1 MAFESAF
8 LDLMPHT
15 VTLNAFSALSTD
27 GYGLPTYASAATTV
41 RARVVERREKL
52 VLPDGKELV
61 TSHVAWLAT
70 TGSITDRDKFT
81 FESATY
87 RIFSVARMPDQ
98 DGLHHQ
104 KVLLGR

>member
-27 GYGLPTYASAATTV
+27 GYGRPTYATAATTV
-41 RARVVERREKL
+41 QARVVERREKL
-52 VLPDGKELV
+52 VGPDGKELV

-70 TGSITDRDKFT
+70 TGSWTVRDKFT
-81 FESATY
+81 FESSTY
-87 RIFSVARMPDQ
+87 RILLVSRMPDE